1 MNKKLLLFLSI
12 LAICIA
18 YIFNI
23 DRVIDNKLSI
33 LNKNISSLYLHTLIS
48 LESKVNKYFNQLNY
62 IEQLKQSNQQNQ
74 QYKVLYDIKISE
86 FNELNKLIN
95 LNYDTNHTLHKIK
108 VLSYYK
114 LDDYSKV
121 IVDLKGEKIN
131 SINALLTYDGY
142 SAGIVLNKENK
153 NIAYLNQNKRCNY
166 AVFIGSEQT
175 PGITS
180 GVTTDGW
187 LQILH
192 IPLWKDVSV
201 GDEIITSGM
210 DSIFPFGIK
219 VGKVV
224 NIIKEAD
231 TIKILAKPYAKVLGE
246 RDLYLYTN
254 SSTNN

>member
-12 LAICIA
+12 LAIGIA

-23 DRVIDNKLSI
+23 DRVINNKLSV
-33 LNKNISSLYLHTLIS
+33 LNKNISSAYLHS
-48 LESKVNKYFNQLNY
+48 LVSVESKINKYFNQLNY
-62 IEQLKQSNQQNQ
+62 IDQLKQSNQQNQ
-74 QYKVLYDIKISE
+74 QFKTLYDIKTSE

-95 LNYDTNHTLHKIK
+95 LKYDTNHTLHKVK

-121 IVDLKGEKIN
+121 VVDLKGKQIN
-131 SINALLTYDGY
+131 SINALLTYDGF
-142 SAGIVLNKENK
+142 SAGIILNKGNQ

-166 AVFIGSEQT
+166 AVFIGSEKT

-180 GVTTDGW
+180 GVTKDGL

-192 IPLWKDVSV
+192 IPLWKSV
-201 GDEIITSGM
+201 NIGDEIITSGM

-219 VGKVV
+219 VGKVE

-231 TIKILAKPYAKVLGE
+231 TIKILAKPYSKVLGE

-254 SSTNN
+254 SSISN